1 MPIFDN
7 ELLNNV
13 SSRNYDNGIDR
24 PLGSADIGEVD
35 VNLDMSTGASS
46 GFGVSFQ
53 DLAKLGQAPTST
65 GFDAPFQM
73 IPRSELMANQRYPLY
88 ERGVNLEN
96 IYGLQ
101 QSGLAQLGN
110 GLVKMGAF
118 ALGTFGQSFA
128 TIPNTF
134 SALKNGK
141 FSDLSNPNGYEASI
155 DGWMKNVE
163 DYFPNY
169 VTRYEQ
175 SRGLATAIPFTYGS
189 ANFWGDKI
197 LKNSGFMVGAI
208 AGAVVQDVAIGAIT
222 EGIGTIPLVAAQ
234 LGKASLYLNKLF
246 SGANKVDRVL
256 DLARTAGKSE
266 QTLLNIERLAQLSAA
281 TKLNSG
287 FRYGMSIYGSART
300 EAAIE
305 ARESYRTIK
314 EQLTEQYKL
323 DNYGEEPTPEAIQ
336 QIEDYATDA
345 MNTRFGVNMALLTVS
360 NAVQFDNL
368 FKSFT
373 GAQKGITSST
383 LKDFGSAGKV
393 GLKEGTLD
401 TFERK
406 LPQTFSGKAWEF
418 AKPKAINI
426 FTEGVYEEG
435 GQFATQ
441 VGVEDYYTRK
451 YKAQGKES
459 WDFVKEAMASTTKG
473 MAEQF
478 GSSEGIESM
487 VIGAITAAITGPVV
501 DRITGKSKADNQRLN
516 STINILNQY
525 GMTGVL
531 SNKYEDTSRSVEIA
545 KQMNEAVNS
554 GNIFKFKNL
563 KADMFFGFVNSRI
576 PIGMH
581 DVTIEQLQMLKDLP
595 KEEFEK
601 TFGMD
606 FSSSNKTTVNQYVDA
621 LIQKANNINDITTSL
636 NSTFKNPYNRIIDPK
651 TDDERA
657 EALKYS
663 MFENWKT
670 DLARFS
676 YMQQDSNQR
685 IAEIQTSISQVNP
698 LLTNDLLM
706 LASSEKGLKEL
717 SDSYE
722 QKANMLSESLANLS
736 PAERTAKREEIK
748 KLRTL
753 SEKISIA
760 LNSNKIDTK
769 LFNELINFEL
779 NNQDFSK
786 PNSLRIDETSNL
798 GTYAEDLNKI
808 VARREQASTQFED
821 LSTEK
826 GFDKYFKQEEE
837 LQKEKEEEGQ
847 TSLFPQDEKFGFL
860 NKSGK
865 KETAE
870 VGREYQVPGFSPAK
884 VRKVGEQFKVT
895 SPTGEV
901 KYYDTREEAKQ
912 AADDLNVDLSE
923 LTTVKVIGLNDDGT
937 IKVEDLAGNIQNIN
951 PSSLKGYEKLQT
963 EEEKLAKDKE
973 TLDKQQDKLEQDS
986 ATVVTINPKEGDF
999 VGSEEQRKDASI
1011 LYLSTSTPSEDTAG
1025 EVKNKLPHI
1034 VRARKFLNNLKFF
1047 NNKDKYKVILVTP
1060 NNAKEL
1066 GLEGIVQLSYE
1077 KNITDPL
1084 TADQTNVESGFM
1096 AQVFILQ
1103 TPEGDFFVNEK
1114 GEALSKVGDKNP
1126 TILDNVIFETMTSA
1140 KPFTEG
1146 GYVKVRAGQEEA
1158 AERALEAYKIFRAE
1172 VFKQKGYTPYSFDIS
1187 RGIPRQNKING
1198 VRENNNVGVILG
1210 DNAEDIIANTEGLI
1224 QVVTTGKVQHKTEL
1238 LSFPVGTTLIQY
1250 GDLLDFVNNKK
1261 LTNSQAN
1268 TVFSLIETI
1277 AKEMIMQS
1285 NTGKP
1290 VKINYA
1296 YSNFLQNILYWRSK
1310 GDTKTPSQIGIDTTN
1325 MTFNVG
1331 GKAFPLSKVSENKQE
1346 IMDVL
1351 QNAFITVNNTT
1362 LKLGP
1367 SKKFTEYRADKDG
1380 NITKVEWPN
1389 YQSYL
1394 LSGKNPDGSKRS
1406 TEETPLITHTAAPT
1420 ETQASYKQKYSYITD
1435 GNVLPYDK
1443 IPPKPAPAP
1452 AQPSAPGG
1460 VMIDEY
1466 ELNTGKEQKFP
1477 LNAGTVLFTG
1487 NISPDG
1493 IITVDVKSNET
1504 ITKLSTEPQ
1513 LVAAIDA
1520 NLRALPENIVTI
1532 DLDNSTN
1539 EDKAKLF
1546 VKIKIE
1552 GELGQKLEQQASKP
1566 APTPTQP
1573 APVSTDAKTQV
1584 EKAQRQL
1591 DNVESKIN
1599 PNAKH
1604 PLFNVGQKHNIG
1616 NNYYVQEFKDER
1628 KDTTQKGV
1636 GVITKIISPAEVDA
1650 DGKMTKGAKVEV
1662 SIFDSYEQGQEFVN
1676 AQYNKYKTIGEEN
1689 LAKAKAELAA
1699 QSKPTDAKAEI
1710 EIRINDTISKIFG
1723 SESLFNFDTNQP
1735 GKVINNEFIPD
1746 NLGSQL
1752 FNAINK
1758 TLKGEVVQT
1767 NKAEAEKLF
1776 KEYAKTVHPDKNQSE
1791 QANVIAE
1798 AFFKAM
1804 STAKEQ
1810 GRVDILNELK
1820 TKFDAELA
1828 ALEGAKPAEEAPVDL
1843 SQIKKDDSDANEYRM
1858 VGVADEERMTNA
1870 ELEIFKQWHAEKVPF
1885 IPFEVLERMV
1895 EMNDNEEAWGVFEN
1909 GVAKF
1914 VRGGLRGTEYHEIGH
1929 GIWKLLSPEEQQA
1942 ILADERSKPGTFKDR
1957 ASGKTYSYNDPT
1969 VTDKMLEERIWDDF
1983 SDYRLGKLP
1992 ARSLG
1997 ERIRRLFKMV
2007 MDFFKSFVTKPSLKD
2022 ELFEAIEAG
2031 RFKKAKIAA
2040 PKVKEGVKEL
2050 FDSNPELASIG
2061 TPGQYSQYLDTIF
2074 PNSQVKD
2081 IVYRGGEK
2089 EDSRLFQYFT
2099 KNSSEAYMYSK
2110 ANITKGG
2117 NITERNPISAINKQ
2131 AESYLDNKY
2140 GKGTYEILSLPDDWE
2155 SLIYYSLDIS
2165 LVDIDY
2171 NLTEKGK
2178 KLFDELKEKNNK
2190 KEQLVKTLDKKDVEL
2205 LNSINTVTNLYDSI
2219 KIESEG
2225 DLTKPY
2231 ADVDYQNNI
2240 GKYNKARKYI
2250 DDVLGVATIR
2260 QDVGK
2265 ITANVINITNPYKD
2279 EIAQEDLTNDRDAY
2293 KSGHDG
2299 AFLMD
2304 GDHFLVKSNTNQ
2316 IQELGSKQDLEG
2328 FKSFVKNSPKE
2339 YRARTIQGLTEQQT
2353 NNYVQDM
2360 VAQIKLIIFQE
2371 GRKDLLFNPEKMSGA
2386 DVLNILKGKYEK
2398 KGHIAAIGENRYN
2411 QLVKR
2416 ATEYLKTIGVTINAD
2431 EVVSINDDERTGKEY
2446 AQDPFSTDWKKYST
2460 GALKFLL
2467 STLTER
2473 SPLNQTNVQVGTKLN
2488 PAKEVKSE
2496 QVDGLKLLNFN
2507 RVFVTLMDRL
2517 HNTNDVDVFIEKLVQ
2532 LAKEDS
2538 NYLPLFR
2545 ALGGNLETHTID
2557 FGNQEFKES
2566 DWRLFIQFFNTFS
2579 RQKPEA
2585 VIQYTSEDLK
2595 VYSGPANI
2603 FTMINQTVDSWVDNM
2618 KVIGKGA
2625 GGIISYA
2632 RQNEVYRINTAE
2644 LAKLPIKKSLDQLN
2658 FLAKIGVEFPIG
2670 TYEALSNRQRIIK
2683 GKKSS
2688 ELEQFTDAVNKIYTQ
2703 LGKNNELMTVDAKK
2717 LDINGPL
2724 RTLAELYVK
2733 VNNPNQDST
2742 YFGVEGQRISSFAE
2756 NDAPSYFQNDFN
2768 ESKTLDELLEKRPEL
2783 KDVFS
2788 RGSQVLKKGGLF
2800 FDKDGNRI
2808 AEINV
2813 EYIQGS
2819 KNLFTG
2825 KNKTTAKLELG
2836 DRFIQE
2842 MNQNINGKYYV
2853 LIPGDS
2859 STEWMMNLGNVISM
2873 EDVLDGSYWNKVYN
2887 IYNAYLE
2894 DEINLALEDRK
2905 QNKNVKSK
2913 AQELRFMKDLLP
2925 SKIVEKI
2932 EKMIEDD
2939 STFADIE
2946 KYISNN
2952 RDEINASIKSTLE
2965 SISEDTFN
2973 ILLNNRKIIEVG
2985 ENNYTF
2991 VGLDT
2996 EFLNKYRL
3004 TGNLSKEQVMEI
3016 INFLNLNYEINNIEY
3031 HKFIF
3036 GDPYQF
3042 KTEKGKLDETKR
3054 IKSFLSPRRRTFDH
3068 PEFNNFLKR
3077 TYNSVD
3083 GIALDNKTPG
3093 YHSYKSYANTATF
3106 NDVEIVGSIA
3116 TLPNVPQEIK
3126 DVYAKVNETDGMSW
3140 LMDNTHK
3147 EIALKEGQWSDEAEA
3162 FHQWHMAYT
3171 RRAFDKKGIKKY
3183 DNEAL
3188 RKHDDAL
3195 LSKDMPKYKLAVR
3208 KPIVSGNKANKKEID
3223 LVLDKTSQIPLY
3235 YHMVEGTA
3243 LENMYLKMFDQEIGY
3258 GIVTSGRKVGIE
3270 TPHSIYNAEGKL
3282 NEAPIENIIEVP
3294 WSAYGTQVET
3304 MSEGEKT
3311 QTRGSQLT
3319 KISSM
3324 DLYNNGEPISPEA
3337 KEAYEENTKFL
3348 NLLNENAY
3356 NTLLERL
3363 GVTDLDG
3370 EFVMEDGIAVSATL
3384 MGEMLRR
3391 ELSENAKDTIELDP
3405 ETQQFLIPFEASPS
3419 YLQIKSILYSLV
3431 NNALVSPKMNGA
3443 PHVQVPVTMF
3453 EKATKGRDLVR
3464 KIDGEWKKITR
3475 KEYDALTEEEKKGV
3489 ILTDSTLK
3497 FYTPESPY
3505 CEVMLPAW
3513 FKKQL
3518 KIGKFKDYTDDQ
3530 LIDYLNNTPDG
3541 KKILSGIGFR
3551 IPTDALNKVE
3561 VFRVKEFLP
3570 EYMGYTVVVPSE
3582 ITTKAGSDFD
3592 IDKLNIYLKSIYL
3605 DENENIK
3612 LVSYKGSEQATKDF
3626 YAEVWTRTREKE
3638 IQNIQDKDAFRE
3650 DLYKLFSTLEGLI
3663 IPLTKE
3669 QQAFYNRHFNIIN
3682 DIIDQADEKDM
3693 IPSEYVLN
3701 QISKLAIKESEITSA
3716 LLSGLGKEE
3725 YAKKMYKKALE
3736 NEYYASLEKL
3746 LTLKE
3751 NFNRLIN
3758 PTDDAGLEKMS
3769 EVLDEARG
3777 YNETGIKA
3785 RLINRNYMTNMR
3797 HAFITGKRWVGIAA
3811 VNITNLSL
3819 RQKSK
3824 VYLDDSKIPLL
3835 DKKERSF
3842 VKNLDIIL
3850 PHNTVD
3856 VNGRKYVSLSGTMTE
3871 DGTQLISQRLSGY
3884 ATAFVDIANNPFIS
3898 KIIKSDVIVST
3909 FMFLESIGA
3918 GNTGIYF
3925 LNQPIIDKY
3934 LEYLDSK
3941 GSKNVMNND
3950 DLNYIKS
3957 LFPTTEKQ
3965 LKETQISVDGLLGN
3979 IEEYGEKGKF
3989 DQKKN
3994 AEQQLILDE
4003 FIKYKIL
4010 ADQLFA
4016 YTQALNYD
4024 TTRFGSSDTYLKKD
4038 WGTMNAANYN
4048 LISNV
4053 EDVLGK
4059 TFIGKLSELLSN
4071 SYQALGAVMVTE
4083 NPKIKAYTL
4092 STLKRYATKK
4102 YMSLSDYEKI
4112 SNLIK
4117 NSFIDFVIQNNTT
4130 VREMIKPLLVD
4141 SQTAI
4146 VDQLEKAKQKYP
4158 SNQLLQDLV
4167 PVLGNREKSA
4177 KSITLKANIKDANS
4191 ENFYTGMMREL
4202 RDSGEKDLQDLYKN
4216 IINVSIL
4223 QGTGQSA
4230 ISIRNII
4237 PLEDYADKIAPIF
4250 QQLQADSMLEP
4261 FENALFERNNFKNSE
4276 IFEDFKPIIW
4286 EPKPNPQT
4294 GIYEEKQ
4301 YMFDP
4306 ITGEN
4311 KLIHVFPNYSIT
4323 GFGESRTLIKLSEQY
4338 NSFQLSSDFIKVPK
4352 VISDKKG
4359 NKFNVTTGTEISKA
4373 DYAYMMKK
4381 GDFNLFDA
4389 YYYKKVYTTLKDEFG
4404 NPIPLSTYT
4413 NAKVGREYYYKLIN
4427 VYGDGDRAV
4436 EMNTNFTPSVID
4448 NGSMRIANET
4458 SDEQIVSMIN
4468 PGIEKQV
4475 VSLPTQR
4482 TDMANL
4488 QSGKEEFD
4496 KLPSKSATP
4505 TMTYAGIG
4513 SRETP
4518 KEVMDQM
4525 TELAKELESRGYTLR
4540 SGGAQGADT
4549 AFEKGVT
4556 SKKEIFP
4563 GAQKSGER
4571 EMKIA
4576 REIHPNPNALDNS
4589 KNPAFVWNLMAR
4601 NTNQVFGKNLD
4612 TPVDFVIAYTQD
4624 GLTDYTKRS
4633 IKSGGTG
4640 QAIDMASRKGIPVI
4654 NLANSNWRQELDR
4667 VLSTPTQSIATPV
4680 SNTNK
4685 PKGVKVKDGIYVNQ
4699 EALTKEEQL
4708 ELFDYL
4714 KPFLEE
4720 QAAKTNKGTDASKMI
4735 GLGLRW
4741 DYRSNNPGKQ
4751 SKNIPDV
4758 INPGNKTKYG
4768 YYDTSINNQPLGAI
4782 TPRFRELMQKA
4793 TGVDMTNYDGAI
4805 INLYEPTTFISSH
4818 NDVDE
4823 SRSAIGYPVIGINL
4837 GGTGN
4842 FSIESRDGAPKQLN
4856 LKPGAGYVF
4865 GVDGVNREVYHRTFA
4880 KPQDSFLPELT
4891 TKIDGKTYE
4900 PGSYRVT
4907 VTMRRVMPLEPGM
4920 PSKPAITSLP
4930 KEVAQPGEQLGL
4942 FEDKLTLK
4950 DGKEYSKSD
4959 INSNMLE
4966 ALGYTPKEIG
4976 KILKSIC

>member
-73 IPRSELMANQRYPLY
+73 IPRSELMANQRYLLY

-101 QSGLAQLGN
+101 QSGLEQLGN
-110 GLVKMGAF
+110 GLIKMGAF

-128 TIPNTF
+128 TIPNTVT
-134 SALKNGK
+134 SLKNGARI
-141 FSDLSNPNGYEASI
+141 SDLSNPDGYEASI

-169 VTRYEQ
+169 VTNYER

-360 NAVQFDNL
+360 NSVQFGNL

-373 GAQKGITSST
+373 GAQKGITSAT

-670 DLARFS
+670 DLARFL

-736 PAERTAKREEIK
+736 PTERTAKREEIK

-760 LNSNKIDTK
+760 LNSKNVDTK

-808 VARREQASTQFED
+808 VARREQAATQFED

-1103 TPEGDFFVNEK
+1103 TPKGDFFVNEK

-1435 GNVLPYDK
+1435 GNILPYDK

-1520 NLRALPENIVTI
+1520 NLRALPEDIVTI

-1573 APVSTDAKTQV
+1573 APVSTDAKADIERRRQN
-1584 EKAQRQL
+1584 EISQL
-1591 DNVESKIN
+1591 DKSNKTFSESEINKANSNEISTLKEVQNSDVIKQAKIDQDLHDAVQGTDRFSEKDKQFLEEDKKLKQRFIDLIEGKNVSDEEISDVIKGLTKDKAIHAQYLKLPEN
-1599 PNAKH
+1599 ENTGSHTWHNHWISVYDGWLEKLNKLKDINAK
-1604 PLFNVGQKHNIG
+1604 
-1616 NNYYVQEFKDER
+1616 Y
-1628 KDTTQKGV
+1628 
-1636 GVITKIISPAEVDA
+1636 
-1650 DGKMTKGAKVEV
+1650 
-1662 SIFDSYEQGQEFVN
+1662 
-1676 AQYNKYKTIGEEN
+1676 
-1689 LAKAKAELAA
+1689 
-1699 QSKPTDAKAEI
+1699 
-1710 EIRINDTISKIFG
+1710 
-1723 SESLFNFDTNQP
+1723 
-1735 GKVINNEFIPD
+1735 
-1746 NLGSQL
+1746 
-1752 FNAINK
+1752 
-1758 TLKGEVVQT
+1758 
-1767 NKAEAEKLF
+1767 
-1776 KEYAKTVHPDKNQSE
+1776 
-1791 QANVIAE
+1791 
-1798 AFFKAM
+1798 
-1804 STAKEQ
+1804 
-1810 GRVDILNELK
+1810 
-1820 TKFDAELA
+1820 DAELA

-1843 SQIKKDDSDANEYRM
+1843 SQIKKDDSDAGEYRM

-1870 ELEIFKQWHAEKVPF
+1870 ELEIFKQWHAKNVPG
-1885 IPFEVLERMV
+1885 IPFEDLERMIEV
-1895 EMNDNEEAWGVFEN
+1895 NDTEEAWGVFEN

-1914 VRGGLRGTEYHEIGH
+1914 VRGGLKGTEYHEVFE
-1929 GIWKLLSPEEQQA
+1929 GIWASFLSESEKEA
-1942 ILADERSKPGTFKDR
+1942 ILNEFRNQEGQFTDR
-1957 ASGKTYSYNDPT
+1957 QSGKKYDYSDPS
-1969 VTDKMLEERIWDDF
+1969 VTDRMVKERIADDF
-1983 SDYRLGKLP
+1983 ADFRLGKIK
-1992 ARSLG
+1992 ARSLS
-1997 ERIRRLFKMV
+1997 EKIRELFNKIMNFFKKFGTNKSLKESLFK
-2007 MDFFKSFVTKPSLKD
+2007 
-2022 ELFEAIEAG
+2022 AIDSG
-2031 RFKKAKIAA
+2031 KYKKATISE
-2040 PKVKEGVKEL
+2040 KVK
-2050 FDSNPELASIG
+2050 
-2061 TPGQYSQYLDTIF
+2061 
-2074 PNSQVKD
+2074 
-2081 IVYRGGEK
+2081 
-2089 EDSRLFQYFT
+2089 
-2099 KNSSEAYMYSK
+2099 
-2110 ANITKGG
+2110 
-2117 NITERNPISAINKQ
+2117 
-2131 AESYLDNKY
+2131 SYA
-2140 GKGTYEILSLPDDWE
+2140 P
-2155 SLIYYSLDIS
+2155 
-2165 LVDIDY
+2165 
-2171 NLTEKGK
+2171 
-2178 KLFDELKEKNNK
+2178 
-2190 KEQLVKTLDKKDVEL
+2190 
-2205 LNSINTVTNLYDSI
+2205 
-2219 KIESEG
+2219 
-2225 DLTKPY
+2225 
-2231 ADVDYQNNI
+2231 
-2240 GKYNKARKYI
+2240 
-2250 DDVLGVATIR
+2250 
-2260 QDVGK
+2260 
-2265 ITANVINITNPYKD
+2265 
-2279 EIAQEDLTNDRDAY
+2279 
-2293 KSGHDG
+2293 
-2299 AFLMD
+2299 
-2304 GDHFLVKSNTNQ
+2304 
-2316 IQELGSKQDLEG
+2316 
-2328 FKSFVKNSPKE
+2328 E
-2339 YRARTIQGLTEQQT
+2339 YRAIAGLTEQQT
-2353 NNYVQDM
+2353 NDYVQDM

-2585 VIQYTSEDLK
+2585 VIQYTTEDLK

-2603 FTMINQTVDSWVDNM
+2603 FTTINQTVDSWVDNM
-2618 KVIGKGA
+2618 KVIGKGN

-2632 RQNEVYRINTAE
+2632 RQNKVYRINTAE

-2808 AEINV
+2808 AEIKV

-2819 KNLFTG
+2819 KNAFTE
-2825 KNKTTAKLELG
+2825 KNKTTARLELG

-2873 EDVLDGSYWNKVYN
+2873 DDILDGSYWNKVN
-2887 IYNAYLE
+2887 IIYNGYLE
-2894 DEINLALEDRK
+2894 DEINLALENRQ
-2905 QNKNVKSK
+2905 QNKYVRNK

-2939 STFADIE
+2939 STFADIQ
-2946 KYISNN
+2946 KYVSDN
-2952 RDEINASIKSTLE
+2952 RDEINASIKSTFE

-3126 DVYAKVNETDGMSW
+3126 DVYAEVNETDGMSW

-3223 LVLDKTSQIPLY
+3223 LVLDKTSQMPLY
-3235 YHMVEGTA
+3235 YHMVEETA
-3243 LENMYLKMFDQEIGY
+3243 LESMYLKMFDQEIGY
-3258 GIVTSGRKVGIE
+3258 GIVVSGRKVGVE
-3270 TPHSIYNAEGKL
+3270 TPHDIYVNGKF

-3319 KISSM
+3319 KMASM
-3324 DLYNNGEPISPEA
+3324 DLYNNGEPTSPEA
-3337 KEAYEENTKFL
+3337 KEAYEENLKFL

-3363 GVTDLDG
+3363 GVKDIDG
-3370 EFVMEDGIAVSATL
+3370 EFVMEDGTAVSATL
-3384 MGEMLRR
+3384 MAEMLRR

-3453 EKATKGRDLVR
+3453 ENATKGRDLVR

-3497 FYTPESPY
+3497 FYTPEIPY
-3505 CEVMLPAW
+3505 CEIMLPAW

-3530 LIDYLNNTPDG
+3530 LIDYLNKTPDG

-3551 IPTDALNKVE
+3551 IPTQALSSVE

-3592 IDKLNIYLKSIYL
+3592 IDKLNMYLKSIYL

-3650 DLYKLFSTLEGLI
+3650 DLYKLFSTLEGLT

-3669 QQAFYNRHFNIIN
+3669 QQAFYDRHFNIIN

-3716 LLSGLGKEE
+3716 LFSGLGKEE

-3824 VYLDDSKIPLL
+3824 VYLDDSRIPLL

-3871 DGTQLISQRLSGY
+3871 DGNQLISQRLSGY
-3884 ATAFVDIANNPFIS
+3884 ATAFVDIANKPFIT
-3898 KIIKSDVIVST
+3898 KIIKSDVVVST

-3994 AEQQLILDE
+3994 AEQQLILNE
-4003 FIKYKIL
+4003 FIKYKVL

-4024 TTRFGSSDTYLKKD
+4024 TTRFGSSDTYLKKE

-4053 EDVLGK
+4053 QDVLGK

-4202 RDSGEKDLQDLYKN
+4202 RDSSEKDLQDLYKN

-4261 FENALFERNNFKNSE
+4261 FENAMFERNNFTNPE
-4276 IFEDFKPIIW
+4276 LFEEFTPVIWKPF
-4286 EPKPNPQT
+4286 PNREGDYTQ
-4294 GIYEEKQ
+4294 EN

-4306 ITGEN
+4306 VTGED
-4311 KLIHVFPNYSIT
+4311 KLIHMFPNYSIT
-4323 GFGESRTLIKLSEQY
+4323 GFGAARTLIKLSEKY
-4338 NSFQLSSDFIKVPK
+4338 NSFQLASDFIKVPK
-4352 VISDKKG
+4352 VISDKEGK
-4359 NKFNVTTGTEISKA
+4359 KFNVATGTEISKA

-4389 YYYKKVYTTLKDEFG
+4389 YYYKKVYTKSLDEFG
-4404 NPIPLSTYT
+4404 KPIPLSTYT
-4413 NAKVGREYYYKLIN
+4413 DAKMGREYYYKLIN

-4448 NGSMRIANET
+4448 NGSIIIPNEV

-4468 PGIEKQV
+4468 PGIENEF
-4475 VSLPTQR
+4475 VSLPT
-4482 TDMANL
+4482 
-4488 QSGKEEFD
+4488 
-4496 KLPSKSATP
+4496 
-4505 TMTYAGIG
+4505 
-4513 SRETP
+4513 
-4518 KEVMDQM
+4518 EV
-4525 TELAKELESRGYTLR
+4525 
-4540 SGGAQGADT
+4540 
-4549 AFEKGVT
+4549 
-4556 SKKEIFP
+4556 I
-4563 GAQKSGER
+4563 
-4571 EMKIA
+4571 
-4576 REIHPNPNALDNS
+4576 
-4589 KNPAFVWNLMAR
+4589 
-4601 NTNQVFGKNLD
+4601 
-4612 TPVDFVIAYTQD
+4612 TQ
-4624 GLTDYTKRS
+4624 
-4633 IKSGGTG
+4633 
-4640 QAIDMASRKGIPVI
+4640 
-4654 NLANSNWRQELDR
+4654 
-4667 VLSTPTQSIATPV
+4667 PTQV
-4680 SNTNK
+4680 
-4685 PKGVKVKDGIYVNQ
+4685 V
-4699 EALTKEEQL
+4699 
-4708 ELFDYL
+4708 
-4714 KPFLEE
+4714 
-4720 QAAKTNKGTDASKMI
+4720 
-4735 GLGLRW
+4735 
-4741 DYRSNNPGKQ
+4741 
-4751 SKNIPDV
+4751 
-4758 INPGNKTKYG
+4758 
-4768 YYDTSINNQPLGAI
+4768 
-4782 TPRFRELMQKA
+4782 
-4793 TGVDMTNYDGAI
+4793 
-4805 INLYEPTTFISSH
+4805 
-4818 NDVDE
+4818 
-4823 SRSAIGYPVIGINL
+4823 
-4837 GGTGN
+4837 
-4842 FSIESRDGAPKQLN
+4842 
-4856 LKPGAGYVF
+4856 
-4865 GVDGVNREVYHRTFA
+4865 
-4880 KPQDSFLPELT
+4880 
-4891 TKIDGKTYE
+4891 
-4900 PGSYRVT
+4900 
-4907 VTMRRVMPLEPGM
+4907 
-4920 PSKPAITSLP
+4920 
-4930 KEVAQPGEQLGL
+4930 QPGEQLGL
-4942 FEDKLTLK
+4942 FEDKVTLK
-4950 DGKEYSKSD
+4950 DGNEYNKSD

-4966 ALGYTPKEIG
+4966 AMGYTPKEIG
-4976 KILKSIC
+4976 RILKSIC